1 MNGPTLEA
9 PLAAVADGR
18 RTGRSRIR
26 LEKATLR
33 GRMTRE
39 APLLALAVAVLALS
53 FLFPTLKSHHAWPGV
68 PCLFKTV
75 TGLPC
80 LTCGL
85 TRSFAFAA
93 HGNLAAAF
101 RMHLLGPF
109 LFAGTFL
116 AAGYLG
122 AVLAGGR
129 RIRYELSK
137 PARRMA
143 SWCVLG
149 IFLLCWILK
158 LAFVR
163 SGW

>member
-1 MNGPTLEA
+1 MNGPALEA
-9 PLAAVADGR
+9 PLAPGVDARRGGR
-18 RTGRSRIR
+18 PRVR
-26 LEKATLR
+26 LERATLH

-39 APLLALAVAVLALS
+39 APLLALAAAVIALS
-53 FLFPTLKSHHAWPGV
+53 FLFPALKSHHAWPGI

-85 TRSFAFAA
+85 TRSFACAA

-116 AAGYLG
+116 ASAYLG

-129 RIRYELSK
+129 RMRLELSTS
-137 PARRMA
+137 ARRIA

-158 LAFVR
+158 LALVR